1 MEKFIWEIVET
12 EICTEDS
19 QSFRTY
25 GVKIVDQWSFEF
37 VYPDISLVKEDVQNL
52 IKRVGHMD
60 IAREHLLDIIHDY
73 IEELAGVDIYVP
85 NKVLVSA

>member
-1 MEKFIWEIVET
+1 MEKFKWEIVET
-12 EICTEDS
+12 DICTEDS

-25 GVKIVDQWSFEF
+25 GVKKVDQWGFEF

>member
-1 MEKFIWEIVET
+1 MEKFKWEIVET

-19 QSFRTY
+19 QSFRTN
-25 GVKIVDQWSFEF
+25 GVKIVDQWGFEF

>member
-1 MEKFIWEIVET
+1 MEKFKWEIVET

-25 GVKIVDQWSFEF
+25 GVKIVDQWGFEF